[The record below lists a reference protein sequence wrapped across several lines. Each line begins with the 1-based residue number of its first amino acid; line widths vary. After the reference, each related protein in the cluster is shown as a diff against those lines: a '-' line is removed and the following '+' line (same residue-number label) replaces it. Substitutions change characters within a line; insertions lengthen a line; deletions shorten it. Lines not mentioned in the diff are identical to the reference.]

1 VNRIAMPATS
11 QKTSGLPATDYFA
24 PFFVVEVEGREVR
37 PKSHADVVQLK
48 VTLGIQELAS
58 CELVLNNWDEVA
70 LDFRSD
76 FDIGRTVKIQMG
88 YADFFTTVFF
98 GQVTRLAPRFPDS
111 APPTMTVT
119 CLDGLVKLRDRQP
132 TQNEPRRFDNKAD
145 WQIAQEIAQRH
156 GLGFVGTQRGPVH
169 PLVWQKNQDDAAFL
183 MERAGRIDFDC
194 FIVHEAQQQRDTLF
208 FIEPS
213 DGRNADNTQVYTLEY
228 QKNLT
233 SFTPQVDV
241 SDQVAKVI
249 VRGWNPETKQA
260 ISAEA
265 TQADLPGAS
274 GGKTGPQASQ
284 KDFGNKEVVVDA
296 AVATEEEA
304 RALAIGSLRDRA
316 YKFVTGEGQ
325 MIGLPNLRPG
335 HNLEILNVG
344 KQFSGTYYVTGC
356 EHIIGERGYTTTFK
370 VRQYITEA
378 RT

>member
-1 VNRIAMPATS
+1 MPASS

-37 PKSHADVVQLK
+37 PERRADVVQLK

-76 FDIGRTVKIQMG
+76 FDIGRKVKVQMG
-88 YADFFTTVFF
+88 YADFFTTVFN

-111 APPTMTVT
+111 APPMMTVT
-119 CLDGLVKLRDRQP
+119 CLDGLVKLKDRQP
-132 TQNEPRRFDNKAD
+132 TKNEPRRFDDRAD
-145 WQIAQEIAQRH
+145 WEIAQQIAHRH
-156 GLGFVGTQRGPVH
+156 GLAFDGTKRGPRH

-183 MERAGRIDFDC
+183 MERAARIDYDC
-194 FIVHEAQQQRDTLF
+194 FIAHDAEQRDTLF

-213 DGRNADNTQVYTLEY
+213 DGRSADNTQVYTLEY

-233 SFTPQVDV
+233 SFTPQIDV
-241 SDQVAKVI
+241 GDQVAKVT
-249 VRGWNPETKQA
+249 VRGWDPATKQA

-265 TQADLPGAS
+265 TAADLPGAR
-274 GGKTGPQASQ
+274 GGKTGPQAAQ

-296 AVATEEEA
+296 AVATDEEA
-304 RALAIGSLRDRA
+304 RALAISLLRDRA
-316 YKFVTGEGQ
+316 YRFVTGEGQ

-335 HNLEILNVG
+335 HNLEIQNVG
-344 KQFSGTYYVTGC
+344 AQFSGTYYVTGC

-370 VRQYITEA
+370 VRQYITGA
-378 RT
+378 QP